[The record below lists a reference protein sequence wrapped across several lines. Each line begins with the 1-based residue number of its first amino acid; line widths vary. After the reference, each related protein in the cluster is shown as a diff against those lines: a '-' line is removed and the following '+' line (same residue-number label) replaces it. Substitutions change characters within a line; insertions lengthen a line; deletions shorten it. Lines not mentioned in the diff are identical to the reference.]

1 MIKHGKFS
9 NSRRLNSFHF
19 SMIDDGKANV
29 CKQHVGINGQTLLFV
44 FILLAVTVLFFLLHI
59 G

>member
-1 MIKHGKFS
+1 
-9 NSRRLNSFHF
+9 
-19 SMIDDGKANV
+19 MIDDGKANV